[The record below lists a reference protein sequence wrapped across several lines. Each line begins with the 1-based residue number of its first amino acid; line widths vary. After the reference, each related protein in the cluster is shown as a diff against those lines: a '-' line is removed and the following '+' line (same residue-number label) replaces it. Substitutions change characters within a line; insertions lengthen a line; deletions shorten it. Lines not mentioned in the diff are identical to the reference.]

1 MLFNLGNAISGAPII
16 NGTNQLPNPPIIT
29 GITRKKIIMKAWAV
43 TITLYKCESPPRNA
57 DPGEDNSSL
66 IKTEN
71 AVPTIPENTPNRR

>member
-1 MLFNLGNAISGAPII
+1 MYVWSAFYIYYYL
-16 NGTNQLPNPPIIT
+16 IIT
-29 GITRKKIIMKAWAV
+29 ARKKIIMNAWAV